1 MAFRLQNLSIR
12 GNLNSTKF
20 NPMKSVKL
28 ADKEFVPYLS
38 EEKVNQKVQEMAK
51 QISEDYADKN
61 PVILGVLNGAFM
73 FLADLSK
80 GLEMESQITFIRLSS
95 YSGTE
100 TTGKVVELY
109 GLEFDIENRHV
120 LVVEDIIDTGL
131 TMQAL
136 KKLLES
142 KKPASVKLA
151 VFLLKPEALRCEMEV
166 DYLGF
171 EIPNDFVIGYGMDY
185 DGYGR
190 NLASIFQLKQ

>member
-1 MAFRLQNLSIR
+1 
-12 GNLNSTKF
+12 
-20 NPMKSVKL
+20 MKSVKL

-51 QISEDYADKN
+51 KISVDYADKN

-80 GLEMESQITFIRLSS
+80 GLEMESQITFIRLAS

-120 LVVEDIIDTGL
+120 IVVEDIIDTGL

-151 VFLLKPEALRCEMEV
+151 VFLIKPEALRCEMEV

-190 NLASIFQLKQ
+190 NLASIFQLK

>member
-1 MAFRLQNLSIR
+1 MAFSFLKTGI
-12 GNLNSTKF
+12 TP
-20 NPMKSVKL
+20 NPITTQMKSVTL

-51 QISEDYADKN
+51 QISKDYAGKN

-80 GLEMESQITFIRLSS
+80 NLEMESQITFIRLAS

-120 LVVEDIIDTGL
+120 IVVEDIIDTGL

-151 VFLLKPEALRCEMEV
+151 VFLLKPEALRCEMNV

-190 NLASIFQLKQ
+190 NLASIFQLKE

>member
-1 MAFRLQNLSIR
+1 ME
-12 GNLNSTKF
+12 
-20 NPMKSVKL
+20 SVKL

-38 EEKVNQKVQEMAK
+38 EEKVKQKVQEMAK

-80 GLEMESQITFIRLSS
+80 NLEMESQITFIRLAS

-142 KKPASVKLA
+142 KNPASVKLA

-171 EIPNDFVIGYGMDY
+171 KIPNDFVIGYGMDY

-190 NLASIFQLKQ
+190 NLASIFQLKE